1 MEKLINDFSVGL
13 FFWQSVVFILLI
25 LLLRKYAWKP
35 ILNAVNEREQ
45 SIEGALKAAEKAR
58 EEMKAL
64 QADNEAILKEA
75 REERER
81 ILKEARDM
89 KNKIVAEAKEAATAE
104 ADKTVAAAKATIEA
118 EKSAAVAELKKQAAT
133 LSIEV
138 AEKVLGQELSSENK
152 QAEMIGKIIDDV
164 KFN

>member
-35 ILNAVNEREQ
+35 ILNAVNEREE

-89 KNKIVAEAKEAATAE
+89 KNKIVAEAKDSAGLE
-104 ADKTVAAAKATIEA
+104 ADKSVAAAKATIEA

-138 AEKVLGQELSSENK
+138 AEKILGQELSSENK